1 MKLIKCYI
9 SSFGKIKDYEITFNE
24 GITTINQENG
34 WGKSTLASFIKA
46 MFYGLNDSKQSI
58 ADNERKKFK
67 PWNTTERFGGYLVV
81 EKKGRV
87 YKIERFFGTKERE
100 DTVVVT
106 DVETGKTFNTDD
118 LGKRFFQIDEEGFVS
133 TTYFTQKDFEI
144 KSNASITAKYNE
156 TYEIQDT
163 KSYEKAIK
171 MLDERSKELK
181 SRGDKGEINLIKNK
195 IYQIKEDLLALKNFS
210 STIEDLKNQEKVLE
224 KEVDALRNEQKA
236 ISDKITKA
244 GEKEANK
251 VKKQNYDKLV
261 LEYEKLSQ
269 ENREILEKLGGDIL
283 SAERVEDY
291 SNLLGQLSELS
302 IKITELKKDIEN
314 LENLSQKP
322 EEKEQNKSISMPFLI
337 SSIGVGILG
346 IVLAFINI
354 FAGLSVSVIGVIST
368 IICLI
373 FKPKAKKIEKEN
385 NGVILLIQNKE
396 KDLEEYVNIYQK
408 TKELL
413 DAYVSKF
420 KVDNSEYLVAL
431 REIKNLLNSY
441 KNNFE
446 RLKVLSIS
454 IDELKSQKQIF
465 ALDED
470 VEDLAYLREK
480 LDKISR
486 EYSEKA
492 SILADKKVRIKSLEV
507 QLERKNEYEE
517 ELMELTELLEESQRE
532 FELLNLTLD
541 YLKKADENLKI
552 KYRAPIENSLNKQL
566 KNIAGEK
573 LSANIDVDFKVTIN
587 EPSGAKDI
595 NFYSKGYR
603 NLIEICKRFA
613 LIEVLFAD
621 DLPFIILD
629 DPFVNLDDEKLRTA
643 LELVKNLSKEYQIL
657 YLICH
662 ESRKA

>member
-9 SSFGKIKDYEITFNE
+9 SSFGKIKDYEINFNE

-58 ADNERKKFK
+58 ADNERKKFR

-87 YKIERFFGTKERE
+87 YKIERFFGTKEKE
-100 DTVVVT
+100 DSVVVT
-106 DVETGKTFNTDD
+106 DVETGKTFNTED
-118 LGKRFFQIDEEGFVS
+118 LGKRFFQIDEEGFIS

-163 KSYEKAIK
+163 ESYEKALK
-171 MLDERSKELK
+171 MLDERAKELK
-181 SRGDKGEINLIKNK
+181 SRGDKGEISLLKSRIF
-195 IYQIKEDLLALKNFS
+195 QIKEDLLALKNFS
-210 STIEDLKNQEKVLE
+210 STIEDLKKQEKDLE
-224 KEVDALRNEQKA
+224 IEVDALRNEQKLIGA
-236 ISDKITKA
+236 KITKA

-261 LEYEKLSQ
+261 LEYEKLSA
-269 ENREILEKLGGDIL
+269 ENREILEKLSGDL
-283 SAERVEDY
+283 ASAERVEDY
-291 SNLLGQLSELS
+291 STLLGQLSELS

-314 LENLSQKP
+314 LKNLSQKP
-322 EEKEQNKSISMPFLI
+322 VEITQNKSVNLPWLI
-337 SSIGVGILG
+337 SSIGASALG
-346 IVLAFINI
+346 IILAFINI
-354 FAGLSVSVIGVIST
+354 FTGLSVAVIGVIST

-373 FKPKAKKIEKEN
+373 TKPKAKEKEQEN
-385 NGVILLIQNKE
+385 SGVISLIESKG
-396 KDLEEYVNIYQK
+396 KDLEEYLSIYQK
-408 TKELL
+408 TKSML
-413 DAYVSKF
+413 DAYVLKF
-420 KVDNSEYLVAL
+420 KVDNSEYSIAL
-431 REIKNLLNSY
+431 KEIKNLLIY
-441 KNNFE
+441 YENNLE
-446 RLKVLSIS
+446 RLKALSIS
-454 IDELKSQKQIF
+454 IEELKSQKQIF
-465 ALDED
+465 NLDEE
-470 VEDLAYLREK
+470 VEDLSCLREK
-480 LDKISR
+480 LDKVSR

-507 QLERKNEYEE
+507 QLEKKNEYEE
-517 ELMELTELLEESQRE
+517 ELIEATELLEESQRE
-532 FELLNLTLD
+532 FDLLSLTLD

-595 NFYSKGYR
+595 NYYSKGYR

-621 DLPFIILD
+621 DKPFIILD

-643 LELVKNLSKEYQIL
+643 LELVNNISKEYQIL